1 MPLRFAVVHVAVAA
15 ALALSCSLVAGPSA
29 RAQDKPLTEAEGWRS
44 SLAASLAGSQSA
56 FSNWQEGGINALS
69 ATSALEGAFSRLNG
83 KVRQDHEMRFAFGIL
98 KQDTLDVRKAEDQI
112 RLASAV
118 LYNAAGPFE
127 PTFSADLRTQFAA
140 GFDYNPD
147 AAKYPT
153 QTLVPGDPLKVSD
166 FFAPAFLTQ
175 SLGVTWDP
183 KPYARARLGL
193 GLKET
198 VVGIRRLRPVYGN
211 RLDQAVRVEA
221 GIDALLRF
229 QKEVFE
235 NVSFRSR
242 ISSFYAFQGFDE
254 APDVLWENGLV
265 MTVNKLLNV
274 TIEGALLYDADV
286 SDDVQLKQVL
296 QVGIAYQLIGGE

>member
-1 MPLRFAVVHVAVAA
+1 MRFRFALAA
-15 ALALSCSLVAGPSA
+15 ALLAAPFSFLPAA
-29 RAQDKPLTEAEGWRS
+29 AQDNPLTEEEGWRS
-44 SLAASLAGSQSA
+44 SLAASLAASQSA
-56 FSNWQEGGINALS
+56 FVNWQEGGVNALA
-69 ATSALEGAFSRLNG
+69 ATSALEGSFSRISG
-83 KVRQDHEMRFAFGIL
+83 HVRQDHEMRFALGIL
-98 KQDTLDVRKAEDQI
+98 KQDTLDVRKAEDQV

-118 LYNAAGPFE
+118 LYNAPGPFE
-127 PTFSADLRTQFAA
+127 PTFSAELRTQFAA
-140 GFDYNPD
+140 GYDYNPE
-147 AAKYPT
+147 AGEYPSLT
-153 QTLVPGDPLKVSD
+153 YLPGRELKVSG

-198 VVGIRRLRPVYGN
+198 VVGIERLRPVYGN
-211 RLDQAVRVEA
+211 RPDQAVRVES
-221 GIDALLRF
+221 GLDALLRF
-229 QKEVFE
+229 QKEVLE

-242 ISSFYAFQGFDE
+242 LSSFYAFQGFAD

-286 SDDVQLKQVL
+286 SDDVQLKEVV
-296 QVGIAYQLIGGE
+296 QVGISYQLIGG

>member
-1 MPLRFAVVHVAVAA
+1 MRLCPSLAA
-15 ALALSCSLVAGPSA
+15 ALLAASFALTSA
-29 RAQDKPLTEAEGWRS
+29 ATAQDDPLTEEEGWRS
-44 SLAASLAGSQSA
+44 DLAASLAASQSA
-56 FSNWQEGGINALS
+56 FSNWQEGGVNALA
-69 ATSALEGAFSRLNG
+69 ATSALEGSFSRITG
-83 KVRQDHEMRFAFGIL
+83 RVRQDYEMRFAFGVL
-98 KQDTLDVRKAEDQI
+98 KQDTLDVRKAEDQV

-140 GFDYNPD
+140 GFDYDPGAD
-147 AAKYPT
+147 EYPS
-153 QTLVPGDPLKVSD
+153 LVYAPGQKLKVSD
-166 FFAPAFLTQ
+166 VFSPAFLTQ

-198 VVGIRRLRPVYGN
+198 IVGIERLRPLYGN
-211 RLDQAVRVEA
+211 KPDEAVRVEA

-229 QKEVFE
+229 QREVFE
-235 NVSFRSR
+235 NVTFRSR
-242 ISSFYAFQGFDE
+242 LTSFYAFQGFSD

-265 MTVNKLLNV
+265 MKVNSLLNV
-274 TIEGALLYDADV
+274 TVEGALLYDADV
-286 SDDVQLKQVL
+286 SEEVQLKEVL